1 MKHHRGPPPSG
12 RRRAGPPPPG
22 RRRPSMWHLLQ
33 PRSSRGLVL
42 GVSMAVG
49 GLIGGVGGLLDGE
62 MSGATLGTFGI
73 GVLGLILTIS
83 WVVTY
88 ARER

>member
-1 MKHHRGPPPSG
+1 MKHPQRTPPSG

-22 RRRPSMWHLLQ
+22 RRPSMWHLLQ

-42 GVSMAVG
+42 GVFMAVG
-49 GLIGGVGGLLDGE
+49 GLIGGVDGLLDGE